1 MLRPPPLRPGDRI
14 AVVAPSSPFD
24 RERFDRGMARLA
36 ERYELAPHPSLFER
50 RRYLAGSDEV
60 RAGALIDAF
69 SDPGNRAVVCARG
82 GSGAGRL
89 LSLVDFGRLPL
100 KPLVG
105 FSDSCVLHA
114 AIQAAGRIS
123 IHGPVVTQLADQPP
137 AVSERLFSL
146 LEGRVPEP
154 LQGKPLLGGVVEG
167 PVFGGDLVV
176 FATLIGTR
184 WLPDLTGAILLFEEV
199 SEPPYRIDRAW
210 THLRNAGVFSR
221 IAGIA
226 LGQFVECEPTDRR
239 YDPHTVREVLV
250 DLAAEVDLPC
260 ITDLPIGHGDVNAPV
275 ALGARHRL
283 DGGRGTLQPLEAA
296 TA

>member
-1 MLRPPPLRPGDRI
+1 VLRPPRLRPGDRV

-24 RERFDRGMARLA
+24 RERFDRGMTRLA
-36 ERYELAPHPSLFER
+36 ERYELAPSPSLFER
-50 RRYLAGSDEV
+50 RRYLAGPDDV
-60 RAGALIDAF
+60 RATAFVDAF

-89 LSLVDFGRLPL
+89 LPLIDFGRLPL

-105 FSDSCVLHA
+105 FSDNIALHA
-114 AIQAAGRIS
+114 ALQANGRIS

-137 AVSERLFSL
+137 WVSERLFAL

-154 LQGKPLLGGVVEG
+154 LQGKPLIPGVVEG
-167 PVFGGDLVV
+167 PLVGGDLTV
-176 FATLIGTR
+176 FATLLGTR
-184 WLPDLTGAILLFEEV
+184 WLPELTGAILLLEEV
-199 SEPPYRIDRAW
+199 SEPPYRLDRAW

-221 IAGIA
+221 VAALA
-226 LGQFVECEPTDRR
+226 LGQFVECEPVDRR
-239 YDPHTVREVLV
+239 YDSHTSREVLA
-250 DLAAEVDLPC
+250 DLAAQVDLPC
-260 ITDLPIGHGDVNAPV
+260 ITDLPVGHGDVNAPV

-283 DGGRGTLQPLEAA
+283 DAHTGTLQPLEAA

>member
-1 MLRPPPLRPGDRI
+1 
-14 AVVAPSSPFD
+14 VVAPSSPFD
-24 RERFDRGMARLA
+24 RERFDRGMTRLA
-36 ERYELAPHPSLFER
+36 ERYELAPSPSLFER
-50 RRYLAGSDEV
+50 RWYLAGTDDV
-60 RAGALIDAF
+60 RTAALIDAF

-82 GSGAGRL
+82 GSGAARL
-89 LSLVDFGRLPL
+89 LTRIDFGRVPL

-105 FSDSCVLHA
+105 FSDNVALHCA
-114 AIQAAGRIS
+114 LQATGRIS

-137 AVSERLFSL
+137 WVSERLFAL

-154 LQGKPLLGGVVEG
+154 LQGKSVVPGVVEG
-167 PVFGGDLVV
+167 TLIGGDLTV
-176 FATLIGTR
+176 FSTLLGTR
-184 WLPDLTGAILLFEEV
+184 WLPELNGAILLLEEV
-199 SEPPYRIDRAW
+199 SEPPYRIDRLW

-226 LGQFVECEPTDRR
+226 LGQFIDCEPNDRR
-239 YDPHTVREVLV
+239 YEPHTCREVLAA
-250 DLAAEVDLPC
+250 LADEVGLPC

-283 DGGRGTLQPLEAA
+283 DAHEGTLQPLEAA